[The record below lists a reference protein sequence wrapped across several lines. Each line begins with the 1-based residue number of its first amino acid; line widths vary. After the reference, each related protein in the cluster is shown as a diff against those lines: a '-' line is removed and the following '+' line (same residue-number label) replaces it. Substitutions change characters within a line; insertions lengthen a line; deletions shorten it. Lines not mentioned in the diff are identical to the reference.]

1 MTSGHCNMVAYNKV
15 LLEQNLFFQFSGTL
29 VPSWFSLYLPFISR
43 TMLTDIIFV
52 SIYLQIPTVVNN
64 CLETLV

>member
-1 MTSGHCNMVAYNKV
+1 MRSGHCNMVAYNKV

-52 SIYLQIPTVVNN
+52 SIYLAYRSSQ
-64 CLETLV
+64 CLETAV